1 MRVVSGRFVVLVDVG
16 KVYANVNNGGGAMV
30 WQRARWFGVGG
41 SVDICIAV
49 KTYLLA
55 RVLVWCGARS
65 NSAARTVVRR
75 GARAGNLHGA

>member
-1 MRVVSGRFVVLVDVG
+1 
-16 KVYANVNNGGGAMV
+16 MV

-41 SVDICIAV
+41 CVDICIAV

-55 RVLVWCGARS
+55 RVVVWCGARLY
-65 NSAARTVVRR
+65 SAARAVVRR

>member
-1 MRVVSGRFVVLVDVG
+1 MGKYMDTCTLRTLVWR
-16 KVYANVNNGGGAMV
+16 GGAMV

-41 SVDICIAV
+41 CVDICIAV

-65 NSAARTVVRR
+65 YSAARAVVRR